1 MSYVLR
7 CFSTEKSIFAQYF
20 TIVAKK
26 MGAAQVACLKWLI
39 TNISHYFL
47 LCFARLLK

>member
-7 CFSTEKSIFAQYF
+7 CFSTEKSIFVQYF
-20 TIVAKK
+20 TIVAKNI
-26 MGAAQVACLKWLI
+26 GAEQVACLKWLI

-47 LCFARLLK
+47 FFLLVF